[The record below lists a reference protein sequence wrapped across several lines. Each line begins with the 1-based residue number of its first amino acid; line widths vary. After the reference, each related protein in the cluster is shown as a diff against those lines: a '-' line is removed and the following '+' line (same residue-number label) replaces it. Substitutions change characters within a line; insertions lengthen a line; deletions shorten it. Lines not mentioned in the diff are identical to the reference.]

1 MYQKNIKD
9 GYIISVVRGVSA
21 GNITESEYNE
31 ICQVVR
37 NKPITENGF
46 DYRLRE
52 DLIWEKYEIILENKE
67 GE

>member
-9 GYIISVVRGVSA
+9 GYIISVVRGVSV
-21 GNITESEYNE
+21 GNISEIEYNHICE
-31 ICQVVR
+31 IIQ
-37 NKPITENGF
+37 NKPIAEDGF

-52 DLIWEKYEIILENKE
+52 DLSWEKYKIVLENVE